1 MKKTNLFLFWI
12 LVVIVSLCSCSSI
25 KSVKEH
31 TQTTSEYVTT
41 TITKTTTKITTSIT
55 TQITIIGTTTTLS
68 TTTLSTEPITTTE
81 IITEPIIT
89 DVTTEIDLYDAL
101 LIRGRVI
108 PLTFNV
114 VKQSIIDNC
123 DVLYPTGYVFN
134 SNTENEYIEPPENV
148 YRNTVLFG
156 HNYKS
161 FSVLSSLT
169 VGETFN
175 IDVHGQQTTYEIQ
188 RSEDTYLNAEC
199 TNAYFYS
206 DNLDVLFVDYGYPA
220 LIMITC
226 SDRGRWIVVA
236 KPI

>member
-12 LVVIVSLCSCSSI
+12 LVVIVNLCSCSSI

-41 TITKTTTKITTSIT
+41 TITKTTTKITTKTTTSIT
-55 TQITIIGTTTTLS
+55 TQITIIGTV
-68 TTTLSTEPITTTE
+68 TTLSTEPITTTE

-101 LIRGRVI
+101 LIRDKVI
-108 PLTFNV
+108 PLTFDV
-114 VKQSIIDNC
+114 VRQSIIDNC

-134 SNTENEYIEPPENV
+134 ANTENEYIEPPENV
-148 YRNTVLFG
+148 YQNTVLFG

-169 VGETFN
+169 VGETFD

>member
-12 LVVIVSLCSCSSI
+12 LVVIVNLCSCSSI

-41 TITKTTTKITTSIT
+41 TITKTTTKTTTSIT
-55 TQITIIGTTTTLS
+55 TQITIIGTV
-68 TTTLSTEPITTTE
+68 TTLSTEPITTTE

-89 DVTTEIDLYDAL
+89 DATTEIDLYDAL
-101 LIRGRVI
+101 LIRDKVI
-108 PLTFNV
+108 PLTFDV
-114 VKQSIIDNC
+114 VRQSIIDNC

-134 SNTENEYIEPPENV
+134 INTENEYIESPENV

-169 VGETFN
+169 VGETFD